1 MAARLAQ
8 APLPWL
14 PEGAV
19 EAAPGVGFVL
29 GEDGSG
35 QAWVCTG

>member
-29 GEDGSG
+29 ARTAAGRRG
-35 QAWVCTG
+35 CTG

>member
-19 EAAPGVGFVL
+19 EAAPGW
-29 GEDGSG
+29 GSCSARTAAG
-35 QAWVCTG
+35 RRGCTG